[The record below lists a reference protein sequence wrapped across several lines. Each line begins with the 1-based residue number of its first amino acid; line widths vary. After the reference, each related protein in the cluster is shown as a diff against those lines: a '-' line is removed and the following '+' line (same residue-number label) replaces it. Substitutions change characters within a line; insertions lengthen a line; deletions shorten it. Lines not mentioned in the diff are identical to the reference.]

1 MNTPQTTALEK
12 IWRRLQMALGVG
24 RITTGNDSGL
34 VQMHQVKL
42 TGNDVRDNTARVVE
56 YGFTSMPKPGCQAL
70 LIFVAGDRSNG
81 VIVGTNDESARLK
94 NLKPGEVA
102 IYDDQ
107 GQSIWLKRTGIEVD
121 GAGLP
126 ILFHNTPSV
135 TIRADNFIRFETPR
149 VEATQLLQSMQMTIG
164 GVTGGIGLPIAT
176 MNNGTINFNTV
187 TSNYQSCTTTYTGS
201 TITSDGHRIDHT
213 ETHSGVQTGP
223 NNSGPSV

>member
-1 MNTPQTTALEK
+1 MNTSQTTALEK

-81 VIVGTNDESARLK
+81 VIVGTNDETARLK
-94 NLKPGEVA
+94 NLEPGEVA

-107 GQSIWLKRTGIEVD
+107 GQTIWIKRGGIEID
-121 GAGLP
+121 GAGKP
-126 ILFHNTPSV
+126 ILIHNTP
-135 TIRADNFIRFETPR
+135 TITMKADTSITLDTPL
-149 VEATQLLQSMQMTIG
+149 VHHTGNSTVDQLLTTQNFTMLAGGAATWGVGGAGTMAFNNMT
-164 GVTGGIGLPIAT
+164 V
-176 MNNGTINFNTV
+176 
-187 TSNYQSCTTTYTGS
+187 TYTGGSITHNGKFIDS
-201 TITSDGHRIDHT
+201 T
-213 ETHSGVQTGP
+213 EVHSGVFRGTD
-223 NNSGPSV
+223 NSGPTA

>member
-1 MNTPQTTALEK
+1 MNEEIKKL
-12 IWRRLQMALGVG
+12 WRRMQLVVGRG
-24 RITTGNDSGL
+24 RITTTDDSGP
-34 VQMHQVKL
+34 VQKAQIQIGML
-42 TGNDVRDNTARVVE
+42 ETRDTTPRVAE
-56 YGFTSMPKPGCQAL
+56 YGFTSHPLPGCHGVVV
-70 LIFVAGDRSNG
+70 FVGGDRSNG
-81 VIVGTNDESARLK
+81 VIVGTNDQTARLK

-126 ILFHNTPSV
+126 ILFHNTPAV

-164 GVTGGIGLPIAT
+164 GVSGGIGLPIAT
-176 MNNGTINFNTV
+176 MNNGTINFNQV
-187 TSNYQSCTTTYTGS
+187 TSNYQTCTTTYLGS
-201 TITSDGHRIDHT
+201 TIASDGHRIDHT